1 MEQKEFCDTVIAPCP
16 VASKDISSVQPWVF
30 RSQGIWERHLNG
42 SGNNRSLLQWWE
54 PGTKSGDKFITHWYI
69 EEVMF
74 IEGSLK
80 DLTLGEEWGQ
90 GAYAYRLPGMEHGPY
105 VAGVA
110 GCYMFVK
117 IMESK

>member
-1 MEQKEFCDTVIAPCP
+1 
-16 VASKDISSVQPWVF
+16 
-30 RSQGIWERHLNG
+30 
-42 SGNNRSLLQWWE
+42 
-54 PGTKSGDKFITHWYI
+54 
-69 EEVMF
+69 MF

-105 VAGVA
+105 AAGKA

-117 IMESK
+117 MMETQR